1 MIRVYKRYCLDADS
15 RQVILTKKVKLKKKN
30 VNFEKGSEYDY
41 KVLGYFLNVSDALYR
56 IYQLEVN
63 NFIQKNNTDFQE
75 FLRFVKETEENLK
88 DLVGIQLENNEANNE
103 EKN

>member
-1 MIRVYKRYCLDADS
+1 MIRVYKRYYLDADS

-30 VNFEKGSEYDY
+30 TNSEKGLEYEY
-41 KVLGYFLNVSDALYR
+41 KTLGYFLNVSDALYR

-63 NFIQKNNTDFQE
+63 SFIQKNNTDFQE
-75 FLRFVKETEENLK
+75 FLRFVKETEESLK
-88 DLVGIQLENNEANNE
+88 DLVGIQLENNEVNNE

>member
-15 RQVILTKKVKLKKKN
+15 RQVILTKKVKLKNKNANVEKKT
-30 VNFEKGSEYDY
+30 EYEY
-41 KVLGYFLNVSDALYR
+41 KTLGYFLNVSDALYR

-88 DLVGIQLENNEANNE
+88 DLVGIQLVNNKVNDE